1 MRLIKRK
8 GSVGE
13 TKDNVAVVTPLLTG
27 STEDGT
33 RTRSWRWLLTD
44 GGAGASCC
52 LLAARLLLDLFKGEH
67 DDVGRRDSRSVV
79 LTLLGTKFMS

>member
-52 LLAARLLLDLFKGEH
+52 LLAAR
-67 DDVGRRDSRSVV
+67 V
-79 LTLLGTKFMS
+79 